1 MRCVGRIAC
10 WVLLGLFWLSEA
22 GEAQE
27 DVWVF
32 FRDKSAPNGEAVA
45 WRGPGAEH
53 SVEELELPVDAR
65 YIARIQ
71 EGGMALRVHSR
82 WLNAASV
89 CATAEQRRWLATQ
102 SFVAEVRPV
111 RKFRR
116 PVAPR
121 EEVVNLPLRKAAVS
135 PDYGDSFDQLAQ
147 IGVIELHQLGYEGEG
162 VRIALL
168 DNGFHYPEHEG
179 FAQLRVV
186 AERDFINGDEVVSD
200 QVGQPITGDETHSM
214 QNIHG
219 AQVLSLLAGYQPGR
233 FIGVAPRA
241 EYILAKTE
249 ENARELPIEEDYW
262 IAGLEWADSLGAD
275 VVSSSVGYN
284 IWDDGSGY
292 TYEQLDGATALTT
305 LAAETAVRKGIVVV
319 VAAGNEGDV
328 PWRYVT
334 VPADAPGV
342 ISVGSVNIPKPG
354 LDPVL
359 ASSSSRGPT
368 ADGRI
373 KPDVVA
379 PGQGVVVANIRG
391 GDYVRN
397 NGTSFATPLVSGVC
411 VLLLQIHPLWTPAQV
426 QEAVRNTAM
435 DLGEAGQDTA
445 YGWGQIDALRASG
458 LQLPAQDASLVGA
471 PFPNPATEDVVYF
484 PLQLAA
490 RDEVEL
496 RVFDLAGRL
505 IFEKNWT
512 LLPGDYTRREEALRW
527 EIATVE
533 WERGEKI
540 ANGLFF
546 YQLNSSSFSQAGK
559 IALIRHRSQK
569 ERRL

>member
-1 MRCVGRIAC
+1 MGRLGRISG
-10 WVLLGLFWLSEA
+10 WILLGLFCLSEA

-32 FRDKSAPNGEAVA
+32 FRDKSGPDGEDVV
-45 WRGPGAEH
+45 WRGSGAEH
-53 SVEELELPVDAR
+53 SMEELDLPVDAR

-71 EGGMALRVHSR
+71 EGGMVLRVHSR

-102 SFVAEVRPV
+102 PFVVEIRPV
-111 RKFRR
+111 GKFRR

-121 EEVVNLPLRKAAVS
+121 QEVADLPLRKATVS
-135 PDYGDSFDQLAQ
+135 LDYGPSFDQLAQ
-147 IGVIELHQLGYEGEG
+147 IGVIGLHQLGYEGEG

-168 DNGFHYPEHEG
+168 DNGFHYTEHEG

-186 AERDFINGDEVVSD
+186 AERDFVNGDEIVSD
-200 QVGQPITGDETHSM
+200 QVDQPVTGDEMHSK

-249 ENARELPIEEDYW
+249 ENARELPVEEDYW

-275 VVSSSVGYN
+275 VVSSSLGYN

-305 LAAETAVRKGIVVV
+305 VAAEAAVRKGIVVV
-319 VAAGNEGDV
+319 AAAGNEGDG

-354 LDPVL
+354 QDPVL

-391 GDYVRN
+391 GDYVPT

-411 VLLLQIHPLWTPAQV
+411 ALLLQIHPSWTPVQV
-426 QEAVRNTAM
+426 QEAVRRTAT

-445 YGWGQIDALRASG
+445 YGWGQVNALRASG
-458 LQLPAQDASLVGA
+458 LDLQRPEVTLSKP
-471 PFPNPATEDVVYF
+471 PFPNPATGNEVFF
-484 PLQLAA
+484 PLQLAEE
-490 RDEVEL
+490 DQVEL
-496 RVFDLAGRL
+496 RVFDLAGGL
-505 IFEKNWT
+505 VAVESWS
-512 LLPGDYTRREEALRW
+512 LVAYDYTRPEQSPRW
-527 EIATVE
+527 EVPDEIAD
-533 WERGEKI
+533 
-540 ANGLFF
+540 GLYFF
-546 YQLNSSSFSQAGK
+546 QLKSSNFTHAGK

-569 ERRL
+569 ERRP